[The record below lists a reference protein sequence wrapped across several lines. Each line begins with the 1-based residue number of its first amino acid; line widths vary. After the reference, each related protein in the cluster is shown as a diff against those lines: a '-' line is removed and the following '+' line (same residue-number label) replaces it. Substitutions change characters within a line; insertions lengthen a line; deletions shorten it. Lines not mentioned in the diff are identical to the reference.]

1 MIPDSKLDL
10 RHYLVAKFVL
20 NQQRLHLKRTT
31 RAPWSRSPLLA
42 GLYKHQHYNLL
53 ISISSLKW
61 KHSKYMNYTL
71 NKSVLVSCIS
81 LAFHIYGQWSVG
93 WIMIC
98 LGKGAQKKLTHEIL
112 MIASLWKR
120 KQSKKVP
127 LRTDSV
133 DRWFFCGQSNYVTLL
148 NSPILNLAVTP
159 DLLRVSLWSNHLKS
173 CKVYHDIQWTFD
185 NNCKFSFE
193 IVFVCSHLGWS
204 YTCMRLYNVVSLR
217 LYIVV
222 PVQSFGFT

>member
-1 MIPDSKLDL
+1 MFSCKNQFAPNYRVRVSRPIYVS
-10 RHYLVAKFVL
+10 AKFKMDKKHVCFLSIL
-20 NQQRLHLKRTT
+20 NFACLHEIM
-31 RAPWSRSPLLA
+31 
-42 GLYKHQHYNLL
+42 QHNLFVEMIYYIDNL
-53 ISISSLKW
+53 SSLCSWLHKFLGQQIVSLVLQ
-61 KHSKYMNYTL
+61 KSALTL
-71 NKSVLVSCIS
+71 KMWCQVP
-81 LAFHIYGQWSVG
+81 
-93 WIMIC
+93 
-98 LGKGAQKKLTHEIL
+98 THEIL

-173 CKVYHDIQWTFD
+173 CKVYHDLQWTFD
-185 NNCKFSFE
+185 SDRKFSFE
-193 IVFVCSHLGWS
+193 IVFVCSHLGWC
-204 YTCMRLYNVVSLR
+204 YTCMRLYNVV
-217 LYIVV
+217 